1 MVKLGHVQ
9 GNSMVDM
16 QLSNKK
22 LVIRGTRMIMEQT
35 GLDEYTAKDLLLKN
49 GSVRKAVEAAGRW

>member
-1 MVKLGHVQ
+1 
-9 GNSMVDM
+9 MVDM
-16 QLSNKK
+16 QLTNKK

-35 GLDEYTAKDLLLKN
+35 GLDEYTAKDLLLKH